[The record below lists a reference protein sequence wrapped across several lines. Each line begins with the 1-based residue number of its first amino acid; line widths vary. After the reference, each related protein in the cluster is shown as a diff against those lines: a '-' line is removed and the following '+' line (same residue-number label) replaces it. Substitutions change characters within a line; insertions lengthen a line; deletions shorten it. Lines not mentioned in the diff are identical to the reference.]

1 MFKEVWWELYKNA
14 ILGMDRAKLDKFI
27 LEAELAIRE
36 RCKMNGQVSKDEKVA
51 LCDTL
56 AALAIVKHEKSR
68 DIKPAKHYEN

>member
-14 ILGMDRAKLDKFI
+14 ILGIERAKLDEFI
-27 LEAELAIRE
+27 LEAEHAIRE

-51 LCDTL
+51 LCDAL

-68 DIKPAKHYEN
+68 DGKSAKYYAN